1 MEQIRR
7 IFKKA
12 INLCVPGQLPKFMI
26 IGAQKAGT
34 TSLHYYLSQ
43 HKLLLGSRPK
53 EVNFFSHDDNFE
65 KGIGWYRQ
73 AFVNIKSPF
82 KKLTSFEAT
91 PEYLYRK
98 NVAERL
104 YQFNPDL
111 KLIILLRD
119 PVKRAFSAWNMYK
132 YFGER
137 KKGLPAQFYSN
148 YCKDRDNNIY
158 KELYGGESFPT
169 FEKAI
174 NSELKKLHSESELEE
189 PSFLRRGIYLPQ
201 VEKYVNLF
209 GRDNVLVVGFKDL
222 VGKDKSVVLN
232 EICTFVG
239 VPSQDWSQ
247 IKDDK
252 TNSRSYQEPLTEKM
266 MGKLQNFYQPYNEA
280 LFTFLDKKINW

>member
-12 INLCVPGQLPKFMI
+12 LNVCVPGNLPKFMI

-43 HKLLLGSRPK
+43 HASLIGSRPK
-53 EVNFFSHDDNFE
+53 EVNFFSHDNNFE
-65 KGIGWYRQ
+65 KGINWYRQ
-73 AFVNIKSPF
+73 AFVNIKSPL

-111 KLIILLRD
+111 KVVILLRD

-137 KKGLPAQFYSN
+137 EKGIPRQFYTN

-158 KELYGGESFPT
+158 KELYGGANFPT
-169 FEKAI
+169 FEEAI
-174 NSELKKLHSESELEE
+174 DSELEKLHSESELEE

-201 VEKYVNLF
+201 IEKYINLF
-209 GRDNVLVVGFKDL
+209 GRDNVLILGFKDI
-222 VGKDKSVVLN
+222 VAKDKSEVLN
-232 EICTFVG
+232 EICNFVG
-239 VPSQDWSQ
+239 LPLKDWSQ
-247 IKDDK
+247 VRDDK
-252 TNSRSYQEPLTEKM
+252 TNSRRYQEPISEKM
-266 MGKLQNFYQPYNEA
+266 IEKLQSFYQPHNEA
-280 LFTFLDKKINW
+280 LFEFLGKKINW